1 MYPVQFKLDTIQF
14 VLKTGASYLET
25 AVQFNLNNLSL
36 IRRWMK
42 EFKEQGVEGLEPKGG
57 VFYV

>member
-1 MYPVQFKLDTIQF
+1 M
-14 VLKTGASYLET
+14 LKTGATFLET
-25 AVQFNLNNLSL
+25 AVQFKLNNPSL

-42 EFKEQGVEGLEPKGG
+42 EFKEQGVEGLKPKKGR